1 MPEPRRARFRTGL
14 ALAACLSAGSAAAH
28 PHVFIDG
35 GANPVFD
42 AEGRITAL
50 QVTWIYD
57 PFTSLYMAEELGLPS
72 DPDTPLSAEERASL
86 ARYQTEW
93 AEGFEGDSDLTRDA
107 TPAALSGPLE
117 ADAEI
122 SEGRVVIRFL
132 RRVETPF
139 RPAPEAEIAV
149 YDPSYYTAYAITDA
163 PEAEGNAAGCS
174 LTLESFEPTQDLAAL
189 QQSLF
194 DIPADEDPDQDLGG
208 LFADR
213 IEIRCD

>member
-72 DPDTPLSAEERASL
+72 DPDTPLSAEERASHGE
-86 ARYQTEW
+86 R
-93 AEGFEGDSDLTRDA
+93 RR
-107 TPAALSGPLE
+107 AASRP
-117 ADAEI
+117 
-122 SEGRVVIRFL
+122 SRV
-132 RRVETPF
+132 
-139 RPAPEAEIAV
+139 
-149 YDPSYYTAYAITDA
+149 PSHLDH
-163 PEAEGNAAGCS
+163 
-174 LTLESFEPTQDLAAL
+174 LLKHDH
-189 QQSLF
+189 
-194 DIPADEDPDQDLGG
+194 
-208 LFADR
+208 
-213 IEIRCD
+213 